1 MKKSKDINVLY
12 SFSGDLQQTKSYLK
26 VVSFFFFPFEV
37 FISVALLFVLYNKM

>member
-26 VVSFFFFPFEV
+26 VVSFFFPFEV